1 MAEILDLLKI
11 SHEQAIGDR
20 ILEADPGHALEEG
33 HGVGVAGAAAVDL
46 EVSQKVAPD
55 PGHGAKV
62 DLVLDQKAGNLDQ
75 RANLSPSLNGA
86 PIHTLEADLRM
97 STKNPEAGLGLDL
110 GPPKK
115 MEKVI

>member
-1 MAEILDLLKI
+1 MAEILGLLKI
-11 SHEQAIGDR
+11 SREQAIGGHT
-20 ILEADPGHALEEG
+20 LGAGLGHALDEG

-46 EVSQKVAPD
+46 EVSPKVAPD

-62 DLVLDQKAGNLDQ
+62 DHVLDQKAGNLDQ
-75 RANLSPSLNGA
+75 RANLSPSLIGA

-97 STKNPEAGLGLDL
+97 SMRNPEAGLSLDL